1 MRPAKVKAVC
11 KGSVRMNG
19 TLRAGGAVAIAVLTL
34 VTTLAFSAV
43 RTAQADRLR
52 PVQDPRDR
60 FTISVPEAWEVR
72 TSTWEPA
79 VEAKAPAREGGLPD
93 TLQVIS
99 KDLTTSL
106 TAEDCIAKAEWLM
119 RYVSVGFKT
128 VEKHPETIAGLSGF
142 AHEYTWRTRSGVERR
157 SYQVCVP
164 VSRRVFML
172 IGNTTETSL
181 SARGGLGEIARII
194 ATFRPKGI
202 PAGDGFHPAAGM
214 GK

>member
-1 MRPAKVKAVC
+1 MRTAKVKVVC
-11 KGSVRMNG
+11 KGSVHMNG
-19 TLRAGGAVAIAVLTL
+19 TLRAGSAAALVMLTL
-34 VTTLAFSAV
+34 GTTLVFSTV

-60 FTISVPEAWEVR
+60 FTISVPEGWEVR
-72 TSTWEPA
+72 TSTWDPA
-79 VEAKAPAREGGLPD
+79 VEAKAPARGGALPD
-93 TLQVIS
+93 TLQVIA

-106 TAEDCIAKAEWLM
+106 SAEACIAKAEWLM
-119 RYVSVGFKT
+119 RLVSVDFKT
-128 VEKHPETIAGLSGF
+128 VEKHPETLAGLSGF

-172 IGNTTETSL
+172 IGNTTETS
-181 SARGGLGEIARII
+181 SGARGRLGEIARII
-194 ATFRPKGI
+194 STFRPKGV
-202 PAGDGFHPAAGM
+202 PVEDGFHPAAGM